1 VPFDLQQLES
11 LVGANQN
18 QPLQLSFHIFE
29 TLSSTNHKLWE
40 LIDQGAE
47 PGTIV
52 IATQQT
58 AGKGQWGRH
67 WQSPEGGL
75 YLSIAVAPNLPVANG
90 AMLTFASAWGI
101 ATALRDHGI
110 PVLLKWPNDLLLTGH
125 KLGGILT
132 QTRVHQE
139 IITKAVIGVG
149 INWSNPV
156 PEAGINLINFFKNQA
171 TQPIQSLEMLIAII
185 IRGILSGYQNC
196 SSEKLDVLLSSYLK
210 LLINQEQSILVD
222 GHLGRVVGV
231 TPTGDLRVRLPS
243 VESTSEICLKLGTIS
258 LGYNK

>member
-1 VPFDLQQLES
+1 VPFDQQQLES
-11 LVGANQN
+11 LVGANQDL
-18 QPLQLSFHIFE
+18 PLQLSFHRFE

-47 PGTIV
+47 PGTVV

-58 AGKGQWGRH
+58 AGRGQWGRH

-75 YLSIAVAPNLPVANG
+75 YLSIAVAPNLPVANS

-110 PVLLKWPNDLLLTGH
+110 PVLLKWPNDLVLMGH

-132 QTRVHQE
+132 QTRVHQG

-149 INWSNPV
+149 INWANSV
-156 PEAGINLINFFKNQA
+156 PETGINLKSFFKAQA
-171 TQPIQSLEMLIAII
+171 IQPIKSLEMLLPITIK
-185 IRGILSGYQNC
+185 GILSGYQNC
-196 SSEKLDVLLSSYLK
+196 SPEKLDVLLSSYHK

-222 GHLGRVVGV
+222 GHLGIVVGV

-243 VESTSEICLKLGTIS
+243 EKSTSEICLKLGTIS
-258 LGYNK
+258 LGYGK

>member
-1 VPFDLQQLES
+1 MAFDPQQLES

-47 PGTIV
+47 SGTVV

-75 YLSIAVAPNLPVANG
+75 YLSIAVAPNIPAANS

-110 PVLLKWPNDLLLTGH
+110 PVLLKWPNDLILSGH

-132 QTRVHQE
+132 QTRVHQG
-139 IITKAVIGVG
+139 IITSSVIGVG
-149 INWSNPV
+149 INWANPV
-156 PEAGINLINFFKNQA
+156 PETGINLKSFFKNQESP
-171 TQPIQSLEMLIAII
+171 PIKSVEMLTAITLK
-185 IRGILSGYQNC
+185 GILSGYQNF
-196 SSEKLDVLLSSYLK
+196 SVEKLDVLLSSYLK

-231 TPTGDLRVRLPS
+231 TSTGDLQVRTSS
-243 VESTSEICLKLGTIS
+243 VESTSEICLKIGTIS